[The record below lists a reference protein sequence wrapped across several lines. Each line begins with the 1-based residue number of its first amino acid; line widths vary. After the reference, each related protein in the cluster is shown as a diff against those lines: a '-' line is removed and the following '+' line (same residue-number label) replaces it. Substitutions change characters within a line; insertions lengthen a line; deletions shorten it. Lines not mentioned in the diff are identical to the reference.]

1 MRIDQSSRDLFLKS
15 LTSSFVSLLD
25 DSIKNSDYI
34 PLDLSIYNEELRG
47 VDVGSS
53 QALDDFINGK
63 LKARGGK
70 IGYGGYNE
78 RRDIY
83 SRSVYFNQDN
93 SAAQRNIHLGLDLW
107 CAAGTAVLAAYSGV
121 IHSFKDNQNHG
132 DYGPCIVL
140 KHKAEETCFYTL
152 YGHLS
157 RKSLQNIDVGQTINA
172 GQPIAHLGKPEENGD
187 YAPHIH
193 FQIIMDMEN
202 YSGDYPGVSSAKNL
216 LHFLNNCPDPNLLL
230 KIY

>member
-1 MRIDQSSRDLFLKS
+1 MSIDISSRDFFLKS
-15 LTSSFVSLLD
+15 LTSSFVPLLD
-25 DSIKNSDYI
+25 ENIKESDYI
-34 PLDLSIYNEELRG
+34 PLDLSIKNEELRG

-53 QALDDFINGK
+53 EALDNYINAK
-63 LKARGGK
+63 LIARAGK

-93 SAAQRNIHLGLDLW
+93 SEAQRNIHLGLDLW
-107 CAAGTAVLAAYSGV
+107 CAAGTAVLAAYPGTV
-121 IHSFKDNQNHG
+121 HSFKDNQNYG

-140 KHKAEETCFYTL
+140 KHEVEQTCFYTL

-157 RKSLQNIDVGQTINA
+157 RESLQDINVGQPITA
-172 GQPIAHLGKPEENGD
+172 GQQIAHLGKPEENGD

-202 YSGDYPGVSSAKNL
+202 YSGDYPGVSSARNL
-216 LHFLNNCPDPNLLL
+216 LHFLDNCPDPNLLL

>member
-1 MRIDQSSRDLFLKS
+1 MRIDKSSRDLFLKS
-15 LTSSFVSLLD
+15 LTSSFVPLLD
-25 DSIKNSDYI
+25 AGIQKSDYI
-34 PLDLSIYNEELRG
+34 ALDLSLNNKELLS
-47 VDVGSS
+47 VDVSSS
-53 QALDDFINGK
+53 QALDNYINTK
-63 LKARGGK
+63 LQEKGAK
-70 IGYGGYNE
+70 VGYGGYSE

-107 CAAGTAVLAAYSGV
+107 CAAGTAVLAAYPGTV
-121 IHSFKDNQNHG
+121 HSFKDNRNHG

-140 KHKAEETCFYTL
+140 KHEVGQTCFYTL

-157 RKSLQNIDVGQTINA
+157 RRSLQDLEVGQTINA
-172 GQPIAHLGKPEENGD
+172 GQQIAHLGKPEENGD

-193 FQIIMDMEN
+193 FQIIMDLEN
-202 YSGDYPGVSSAKNL
+202 YYGDYPGVSSAKNL